1 MLVYCSVCAA
11 TMCITSLLAIRGGN
25 LLAFCIFFFGFFMIV
40 GLIVRTIDL
49 YRKDLLFGYYTFD
62 DEKLVFQCPTHTT
75 VFQYDECAEAGF
87 TRVRARAFE
96 MGSPYAQ
103 FVYYI
108 YLSKRKLTD
117 AQRSGLLQYHR
128 TELHKHQRKQED
140 IPVFESEYV
149 LFQYTPEAYEEFK
162 KCIPERIRNELEEAE
177 KSVVLTRYEE
187 RMSRDESSIDGNKD
201 KQRSQPEWYHES
213 DTITSQALLRRT
225 SVDVP
230 RKDTF
235 KASET
240 VRGMSRVRRMF
251 TGVWWF
257 GIIVDMLLGTYSI
270 EQYTLFGKILIV
282 SLYVW
287 GIYSN
292 FILLYNEVTQPLLGR
307 VFFSEEGVYYKMP
320 FRTMKVR
327 FDECKNIRII
337 RWKGKYA
344 VIHFICMSS
353 GAIPDVKDKHLY
365 RITKNKK
372 HDKPEYMKD
381 YVLFE
386 YKTGP
391 YGRDKSKAFEEF
403 MKYVPEQ
410 YKEQLLQDEKELV
423 IPFLN
428 STKEFKL

>member
-1 MLVYCSVCAA
+1 
-11 TMCITSLLAIRGGN
+11 
-25 LLAFCIFFFGFFMIV
+25 MILSQV
-40 GLIVRTIDL
+40 FRTIKV

-62 DEKLVFQCPTHTT
+62 GEKLVFQCPTHTT

-87 TRVRARAFE
+87 TRVKAGALSA
-96 MGSPYAQ
+96 GWPYAQ

-162 KCIPERIRNELEEAE
+162 KRIPERIRKELEEAE
-177 KSVVLTRYEE
+177 KSVILTRYEE
-187 RMSRDESSIDGNKD
+187 RMSRDESSIDGNKN

-240 VRGMSRVRRMF
+240 VRGMRRVRRMF

-257 GIIVDMLLGTYSI
+257 GIIVSMLSGNFIEEWVNSFDMLTD
-270 EQYTLFGKILIV
+270 ILYY
-282 SLYVW
+282 LW

-337 RWKGKYA
+337 RWKGKFA
-344 VIHFICMSS
+344 VIYFICMSS

-365 RITKNKK
+365 RISKNKK

-386 YKTGP
+386 YNTGP

-423 IPFLN
+423 IPYLN
-428 STKEFKL
+428 SKEFKI